1 MAQFKIPESP
11 TFNYLD
17 LNNIQGVDSW
27 NTNPDVMRSPDM
39 LNIVKKDG
47 VHQVRHSVKQNYLVG
62 SYDTEV
68 IDDIGY
74 DIKYI
79 GKVEEYDSNGNP
91 VPYYIK
97 ISEYMGE
104 KDAENGSRLC
114 ISVWPT
120 PKVASIGT
128 STQVLEPEYADYLID
143 YKFIPFTNYGVS
155 GNRQGLYEHI
165 NYDGK
170 EWIFTPIGI
179 LSFRCSEEKVE
190 IEGENNTTLTKTQL
204 HFTYENVMDNP
215 YVPTVIYG
223 STPNGLDFT
232 KYESVNLLTDKRKAQ
247 FLADGTSTVYQLPEK
262 HLDPNYCRVLILD
275 NTGTYVEQTEG
286 FTLDSSTGEVTF
298 TTAPTV
304 SPIEGKDNVII
315 EYKKLHIST
324 TVPTLLGNSIILNS
338 VVGDDLFEC
347 QVEIMAESYP
357 VTTRDQVV
365 FKSFWTITPGSNF
378 DTETETLTAMKLSI
392 TFPGPQIL
400 PPGVPAYDDTVQNL
414 SQASL
419 DLLNGGTEVEALMS
433 HLTDIS
439 YANRD
444 FTWKTT
450 LEATYTKSD
459 GTTVTIIVPGTVGP
473 ATNVST
479 SRATNQFNWMG
490 FNLHPV
496 ITGNVGNNIDGSDSY
511 WEVQLDEQLW
521 LSRAEYLYCNA
532 GTLYCTIDGV
542 ESRVGSTGNM
552 YGTSTTYPNPAARLT
567 KRIPYQSG
575 KTSISITARMTF
587 YANISGT
594 DYYEVTMTTPYT
606 VALPTITLPHEE
618 TTGGGETL
626 TESAVATFFEYH
638 SDDTTDIV
646 YDNVVPGSARLGCYY
661 GAKCVTVYGYE
672 SDRRVFVSDG
682 TNKDTYSGVTQDGT
696 SSIYYFPDD
705 NYNVLG
711 EDTEILG
718 YAQKNGYL
726 LTFKRG
732 EDSVYVRYGTSINKD
747 TVFPA
752 SAVTRNLQI
761 LTRPIQIN
769 DEILVVTRNGIK
781 SINYIN
787 NEVRAELRSYF
798 INNYFEL
805 GADYNYD
812 KMTWFIED
820 NLLSIF
826 LDNYEFTADLVSKS
840 YVREGANFGG
850 TRGAS
855 TLDFQYEWYVCQY
868 GWLDNQCA
876 PQVTVYQPKDFERQN
891 SGIVYDKQRPIGY
904 TTKGVFEFSYED
916 YKIDELQK
924 RIGNEIHYFATPISA
939 HYITPFLNMG
949 AINVAKT
956 IKYVYINTHSK
967 TGDMFYVGYIDENGE
982 TETLHK
988 EYTNVNDYGT
998 KFRNHSTPFPKLIQI
1013 KSKIRKFM
1021 NVKLYIQN
1029 RAEYDNQH
1037 GLLSQETFDAANY
1050 CNMTFD
1056 RILIQ
1061 YQVAG
1066 KYRGE

>member
-17 LNNIQGVDSW
+17 LNNLQGMDSW
-27 NTNPDVMRSPDM
+27 NTNPNIMRSPDM

-47 VHQVRHSVKQNYLVG
+47 VHQVRHNVKQSYLVG
-62 SYDTEV
+62 EYEP
-68 IDDIGY
+68 IFPEQDDILY
-74 DIKYI
+74 DIKYV
-79 GKVEEYDSNGNP
+79 GKVEEYDENGNP

-97 ISEYMGE
+97 IAEYLGE
-104 KDAENGSRLC
+104 KNVENDSRLS

-120 PKVASIGT
+120 PEVSNAFGDVSVCPVPGY
-128 STQVLEPEYADYLID
+128 ENYLITHR
-143 YKFIPFTNYGVS
+143 FFPFTNYGVS

-170 EWIFTPIGI
+170 EWVFTPIGI
-179 LSFRCSEEKVE
+179 LSFNCSTEDTEMYVDENEEPIPAKQLNFE
-190 IEGENNTTLTKTQL
+190 I
-204 HFTYENVMDNP
+204 ENVMDNP

-232 KYESVNLLTDKRKAQ
+232 KYESINLLTDKRKAQ
-247 FLADGTSTVYQLPEK
+247 FLGDASSTNYQLPEK
-262 HLDPNYCRVLILD
+262 NLDEDYCVVKVLQSDGSYEEL
-275 NTGTYVEQTEG
+275 TSGY
-286 FTLDSSTGEVTF
+286 TLDEETGVVTF
-298 TTAPTV
+298 TTAPGE
-304 SPIEGKDNVII
+304 SPIDGKDNVII
-315 EYKKLHIST
+315 EYKKT
-324 TVPTLLGNSIILNS
+324 PANS
-338 VVGDDLFEC
+338 VDEEINLSAIAGDNLFV
-347 QVEIMAESYP
+347 QN
-357 VTTRDQVV
+357 
-365 FKSFWTITPGSNF
+365 FTITKELIDNDDDNIQINLNGELLAGSNF
-378 DTETETLTAMKLSI
+378 NPQDYVLTAASI
-392 TFPGPQIL
+392 SLATPTENITHQYDSNDIEDINQGSTIPYSFSRVVPKTIL
-400 PPGVPAYDDTVQNL
+400 N
-414 SQASL
+414 AS
-419 DLLNGGTEVEALMS
+419 
-433 HLTDIS
+433 
-439 YANRD
+439 
-444 FTWKTT
+444 FTWK
-450 LEATYTKSD
+450 LVLIATYTKI
-459 GTTVTIIVPGTVGP
+459 GGGETTVVVPGSVATKTVYG
-473 ATNVST
+473 ATNYQS
-479 SRATNQFNWMG
+479 NQFTWMG
-490 FNLHPV
+490 FRV
-496 ITGNVGNNIDGSDSY
+496 SGTVEGTVGNNIDGSDSY
-511 WEVQLDEQLW
+511 WTVTENIQLW
-521 LSRAEYLYCNA
+521 LSRAEYLHCNA
-532 GTLYCTIDGV
+532 GTLYGIIDGV
-542 ESRVGSTGNM
+542 ETTAGSTGNM
-552 YGTSTTYPNPAARLT
+552 YSASTIYPSTPVVLS
-567 KRIPYQSG
+567 KKIPYDAN
-575 KTSISITARMTF
+575 KTSASISARMSF
-587 YANISGT
+587 YANINGT
-594 DYYEVTMTTPYT
+594 VYTNLTMSPFN
-606 VALPTITLPHEE
+606 VSMPTITLPHEE
-618 TTGGGETL
+618 TTGTGEDISL
-626 TESAVATFFEYH
+626 TENGVATYFERADSNSTSINY
-638 SDDTTDIV
+638 
-646 YDNVVPGSARLGCYY
+646 YNVVPGSARLGCYY

-747 TVFPA
+747 TVFPS
-752 SAVTRNLQI
+752 SAVTRNLQV

-769 DEILVVTRNGIK
+769 DEILVVTRSGIK
-781 SINYIN
+781 AINYIN

-812 KMTWFIED
+812 RMSWFIED

-855 TLDFQYEWYVCQY
+855 TLDFQYEWYVSKYQ
-868 GWLDNQCA
+868 WLDGLSS
-876 PQVTVYQPKDFERQN
+876 PQVTVYQPKDFERQT
-891 SGIVYDKQRPIGY
+891 SGLVYDKQRPIGY
-904 TTKGVFEFSYED
+904 TTKGVYEFSYDE
-916 YKIDELQK
+916 YKVDVLFEKISPYIYEHK
-924 RIGNEIHYFATPISA
+924 IPIPA

-956 IKYVYINTHSK
+956 IKYVYINTHSNN
-967 TGDMFYVGYIDENGE
+967 GDMFEIGYIDENGE
-982 TETLHK
+982 TITMHK
-988 EYTNVNDYGT
+988 EYTNIKDYQT
-998 KFRNHSTPFPKLIQI
+998 KLRNSTVVFPKLIQI

-1021 NVKLYIQN
+1021 NVKLYIRN
-1029 RAEYDNQH
+1029 KAEIDNMT
-1037 GLLSQETFDAANY
+1037 GDISYNMADY